1 MTTRIARRTL
11 SGPLL
16 LALVLVA
23 GVWAAGAV
31 WSFKEQSEFAHRL
44 GFTIDWLLPAVAD
57 GLPVAMGAVAF
68 SAAVDGRPATAAR
81 LGTALAVGGSV
92 ASNGLNAWS
101 RTGGDLKTVI
111 VACAVPTLAG
121 IAFEVLLGELR
132 KQVLSARGEISRRTR
147 LEPVPPLRPIRVLL
161 DPVREIG
168 QWRRHVLAVTD
179 PAADSTSRAALSRL
193 ADAVA
198 EIGAQREA
206 PADDEPRETFE
217 APVWST
223 PALTTSVPR
232 KTSRPVGSETTRT
245 ETPALTAPVPSETSR
260 SAPSERARSVRSQR
274 SEMRAWAQSQLDAG
288 VPITGADLDRQFG
301 TRTVGRVVLRELR
314 AAQAQQQDAA
324 AVPALAGVGVSGA

>member
-132 KQVLSARGEISRRTR
+132 KQVLSTRGEISHRIR
-147 LEPVPPLRPIRVLL
+147 LEPMPPLRPIRVLL

-198 EIGAQREA
+198 EIEAQRET

-217 APVWST
+217 APVWPT
-223 PALTTSVPR
+223 PALTTSVP
-232 KTSRPVGSETTRT
+232 KETSRSVGT

-260 SAPSERARSVRSQR
+260 SEPNERSRSPRSQR
-274 SEMRAWAQSQLDAG
+274 NEMRAWAQSQLDAG
-288 VPITGADLDRQFG
+288 AAITGADLDRQFG

-314 AAQAQQQDAA
+314 AARAQQQEAA